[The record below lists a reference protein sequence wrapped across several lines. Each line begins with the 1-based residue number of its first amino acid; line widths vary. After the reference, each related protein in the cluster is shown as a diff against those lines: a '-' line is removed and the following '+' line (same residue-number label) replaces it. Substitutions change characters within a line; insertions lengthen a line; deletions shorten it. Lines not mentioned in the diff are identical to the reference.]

1 MAYSSFLVARGLAAV
16 FFGAG
21 LSDDASA
28 SDAFARVVVF
38 FAAGFGVVVSAFVP
52 AFAAACV
59 SALPFGSALAV
70 AFAPDFASAFAVA
83 SAGFRPAVFDPDVEA
98 SAFFAGVFD

>member
-1 MAYSSFLVARGLAAV
+1 MVARGLATV

-38 FAAGFGVVVSAFVP
+38 LATGFGVAVSAF
-52 AFAAACV
+52 ASSCV

>member
-1 MAYSSFLVARGLAAV
+1 MAYWSFLVARGLAAV

-38 FAAGFGVVVSAFVP
+38 LATGFGGAVSGF
-52 AFAAACV
+52 CSSCE

-70 AFAPDFASAFAVA
+70 AFAPDFGSALAVAFAPDFASAFSVASGGFPPAGVRSAVA
-83 SAGFRPAVFDPDVEA
+83 A
-98 SAFFAGVFD
+98 

>member
-1 MAYSSFLVARGLAAV
+1 MAYSSFLVARGFAAV
-16 FFGAG
+16 LFLAG
-21 LSDDASA
+21 LSAVASA

-59 SALPFGSALAV
+59 SALPFGSAFEV
-70 AFAPDFASAFAVA
+70 PFASDFASAFGVA
-83 SAGFRPAVFDPDVEA
+83 SAGFRPTVFDAEGEA
-98 SAFFAGVFD
+98 SAFFAGAFD